1 MPPKSSKPAGLTPKM
16 RAFVR
21 EYAVDH
27 NGAAAAR
34 RAGYSEASAR
44 EQAYQLLQR
53 TDVQRAVRERDAGLD
68 RLTGGQRH
76 YVLNSLREV
85 AERARQAEPVRDGKG
100 RKKGV
105 FRFDGPTA
113 VRALELLGKN
123 EGLFRDQLDVRVQG
137 AVEQMIE
144 GARALMSP
152 QAYAEL
158 VRALAEVSGVAGVA
172 TPADAGDR
180 GSAVH

>member
-1 MPPKSSKPAGLTPKM
+1 MQ
-16 RAFVR
+16 AFVR

-53 TDVQRAVRERDAGLD
+53 TDVQRAVRKREEGVD
-68 RLTGGQRH
+68 RLTGSRRH
-76 YVLNSLREV
+76 YVLNRLYDLV
-85 AERARQAEPVRDGKG
+85 ERSMQAEPVRDGKG
-100 RKKGV
+100 KKLGI
-105 FRFDGPTA
+105 FKQDGPTA
-113 VRALELLGKN
+113 VRAVELLGKH
-123 EGLFRDQLDVRVQG
+123 EGMFREQLEVRIQG

-144 GARALMSP
+144 GARPLMSP
-152 QAYAEL
+152 QAYAEF

-172 TPADAGDR
+172 APADAGDGDR
-180 GSAVH
+180 PVTH